1 MSKHFLDQFLFV
13 ALPYVCL
20 FTFFL
25 MTIYRYRMQSF
36 SYSSLSSQFIENK
49 HHFWAVVPFHYG
61 ILAITAGHFIAF
73 LIPRTILAW
82 NSHPLRLYV
91 LEISALIF
99 GLLTLIG
106 LVGVV
111 VRRFSNTKIRKVT
124 TPTDWILF
132 AMLLVQTVSGIAR
145 GVVLSVGIVV
155 VCVESVSVP
164 VVDLSSSILTSPT
177 WRRCRILVK
186 LHIVLAFLTIGFFPF
201 TRLVHV
207 LVIPNPYLWRK
218 PQVVRWYGYRRP
230 TKSQARY
237 FASQINTSQRMR
249 TLRKISSQACGSE
262 STRRELKS

>member
-1 MSKHFLDQFLFV
+1 VTTVNKNVLDQFLFV

-61 ILAITAGHFIAF
+61 ILVVTAGHFVAL

-82 NSHPLRLYV
+82 NSHPLRLYL

-106 LVGVV
+106 LAAVLL
-111 VRRFSNTKIRKVT
+111 RRFSNSKIRKVT

-132 AMLLVQTVSGIAR
+132 GMLLVQTVSGIAVALFYPW
-145 GVVLSVGIVV
+145 GSSWFATNLTPYLWSIFQLSPDVTYVAAM
-155 VCVESVSVP
+155 P
-164 VVDLSSSILTSPT
+164 L
-177 WRRCRILVK
+177 LVK
-186 LHIVLAFLTIGFFPF
+186 LHVVLAFLTIGFFPF

-218 PQVVRWYGYRRP
+218 PQVVRWYGIGQS
-230 TKSQARY
+230 KKA
-237 FASQINTSQRMR
+237 AS
-249 TLRKISSQACGSE
+249 
-262 STRRELKS
+262 